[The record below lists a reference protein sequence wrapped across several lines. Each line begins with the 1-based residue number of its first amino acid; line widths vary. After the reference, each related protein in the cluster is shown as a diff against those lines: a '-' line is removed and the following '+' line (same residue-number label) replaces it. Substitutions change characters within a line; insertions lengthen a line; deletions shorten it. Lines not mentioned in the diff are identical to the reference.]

1 MQETLIINPN
11 GTDDLNVRTL
21 KVMKIIIR
29 ELGDR
34 IDRVD
39 YNLIKAELGIEW
51 NQVRYSVTALCKAGA
66 LEKVD
71 GKLRVLKK
79 IVL

>member
-1 MQETLIINPN
+1 MQETLIIKPN

-34 IDRVD
+34 TDRVD
-39 YNLIKAELGIEW
+39 YNLIKTELGIEW
-51 NQVRYSVTALCKAGA
+51 NQVRYSVTRFVKPVRWKWWTVSF
-66 LEKVD
+66 ES
-71 GKLRVLKK
+71 
-79 IVL
+79 